1 MIVRLS
7 LADAPSCSWC
17 CYYCFCRCCFQG
29 LLTYTLTPA
38 FFSWAY
44 EVCLEPL
51 LGLLPHLLPL
61 PPLYSPTPPG
71 THSPVHSIQTEQLQ
85 LQGRYQA
92 ADLCYLYYKVVFEI
106 ISILKGLNLMMAF
119 IPSDDGDSVGVERMK
134 IF

>member
-1 MIVRLS
+1 M
-7 LADAPSCSWC
+7 
-17 CYYCFCRCCFQG
+17 
-29 LLTYTLTPA
+29 
-38 FFSWAY
+38 
-44 EVCLEPL
+44 EPL